1 MVADVMKKYPKDV
14 KVVFKNFPLSF
25 HKQAKTA
32 AKYALAAHKQGKWYE
47 MYEKIMAEYKKLKN
61 DESLPETYAKD
72 LGLDMNKFMADFKSQ
87 EIAAQV
93 DLEMS
98 QFRKSGIPRLSVPKF
113 LIQGKEPQGRSMEAF
128 SAIIEEELTK
138 IK

>member
-1 MVADVMKKYPKDV
+1 MKKYPKDV

-47 MYEKIMAEYKKLKN
+47 MYEKIMADYKKLKTN
-61 DESLPETYAKD
+61 ESLPESYAKD
-72 LGLDMNKFMADFKSQ
+72 LGLDMDRFMADFKSP
-87 EIAAQV
+87 EVAAQV
-93 DLEMS
+93 DLEMN

-113 LIQGKEPQGRSMEAF
+113 LIQGKEPQGRSLDTF
-128 SAIIEEELTK
+128 SSMIDSELK
-138 IK
+138 KLKK

>member
-1 MVADVMKKYPKDV
+1 MKKYPKDV

-47 MYEKIMAEYKKLKN
+47 MYEKIMADYRKLKSN
-61 DESLPETYAKD
+61 ESLPESYAKD
-72 LGLDMNKFMADFKSQ
+72 LGLDMDRFMSDFKSP

-93 DLEMS
+93 DLEMN

-113 LIQGKEPQGRSMEAF
+113 LIQGKEPQGRSLEVF
-128 SAIIEEELTK
+128 SSMIDSELK
-138 IK
+138 KLKK

>member
-1 MVADVMKKYPKDV
+1 MKKYPKDV

-47 MYEKIMAEYKKLKN
+47 MYEKIMADYRKLKSN
-61 DESLPETYAKD
+61 ESLPESYAKD
-72 LGLDMNKFMADFKSQ
+72 LGLDMDRFMSDFKSP

-93 DLEMS
+93 DLEMN

-113 LIQGKEPQGRSMEAF
+113 LIQGKEPQGRSLEVF
-128 SAIIEEELTK
+128 SSMIDSELKK
-138 IK
+138 IKK

>member
-1 MVADVMKKYPKDV
+1 MKKYPKDV

-47 MYEKIMAEYKKLKN
+47 MYEKIMTDYRKLKTN
-61 DESLPETYAKD
+61 ESLPESYAKD
-72 LGLDMNKFMADFKSQ
+72 LGLDMDRFMADFKSP
-87 EIAAQV
+87 EVAAQV
-93 DLEMS
+93 DLEMN

-113 LIQGKEPQGRSMEAF
+113 LIQGKEPQGRSLDTF
-128 SAIIEEELTK
+128 SSMIDSELK
-138 IK
+138 KLKK

>member
-1 MVADVMKKYPKDV
+1 MKKYPKDV

-32 AKYALAAHKQGKWYE
+32 AKYALAAHKQGKWYK
-47 MYEKIMAEYKKLKN
+47 MYDKIMADYRKLKSN
-61 DESLPETYAKD
+61 ESLPESYAKD
-72 LGLDMNKFMADFKSQ
+72 LGLDMDRFMSDFKSP

-93 DLEMS
+93 DLEMN

-113 LIQGKEPQGRSMEAF
+113 LIQGKEPQGRSLEVF
-128 SAIIEEELTK
+128 SSMIDSELKK
-138 IK
+138 IKK